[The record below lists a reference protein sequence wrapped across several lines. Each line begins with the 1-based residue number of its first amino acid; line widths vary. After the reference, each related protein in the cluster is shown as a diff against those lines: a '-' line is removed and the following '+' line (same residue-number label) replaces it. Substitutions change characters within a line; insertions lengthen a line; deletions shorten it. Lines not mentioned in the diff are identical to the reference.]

1 MATKVN
7 LNADI
12 AEGWGAYDIGNDA
25 ELMKI
30 IKSAS
35 VACGFHAG
43 DANTMH
49 GCACW
54 PREGVSV
61 GAHPGFNDLWGF
73 GRRRIQMKPTDLEY
87 MVAYQIGA
95 LQAMAAYAGLKV
107 THLKAHGALNNMAA
121 EDEGYALAIG
131 RAIKA
136 VDRDIIYVALSGSQ
150 MEKAARK
157 LELRLAR
164 EGFPD
169 RQYDDD
175 GNLASRTIPGAV
187 IKDPKVA
194 ASSARAHG
202 TRRRGR
208 VRQWQARQG
217 AGGYAVRAWR
227 RADRRP
233 GRQRHPS
240 ALECRDCRR
249 AADRDDAVAVC
260 GHRDYSQ
267 PSRITP

>member
-1 MATKVN
+1 MAAKVN

-12 AEGWGAYDIGNDA
+12 AEGWGAYNIGNDA

-43 DANTMH
+43 DANTMLQL
-49 GCACW
+49 CTLAK
-54 PREGVSV
+54 ENGVSV

-73 GRRRIQMKPTDLEY
+73 GRRRIQMKPSDLEY

-121 EDEGYALAIG
+121 EDESYALAIG

-150 MEKAARK
+150 MEKAALK

-169 RQYDDD
+169 RKYDDD
-175 GNLASRTIPGAV
+175 GNLASRTVPGTV
-187 IKDPKVA
+187 LKDPKA
-194 ASSARAHG
+194 AGESAVRMVRDGEVVSVNGKRVKVRVDTLCVHG
-202 TRRRGR
+202 DEPTSIL
-208 VRQWQARQG
+208 V
-217 AGGYAVRAWR
+217 AGGVR
-227 RADRRP
+227 
-233 GRQRHPS
+233 S
-240 ALECRDCRR
+240 ALEQ
-249 AADRDDAVAVC
+249 AGVAVV
-260 GHRDYSQ
+260 
-267 PSRITP
+267 PLAEMML